1 MRVLTFI
8 CLTVFIVSCNSLV
21 ENDTNTEGT
30 PFVFDIVEPSEMS
43 LLMKHMLEEN
53 DKIKKQIIKGEIPNE
68 FPDEILKIYTAEM
81 TETKYRTEIFEAYS
95 KVYVDNEKTLFDMDN
110 ELPLIEKYNNAIN
123 TCIACHKTECVGPIP
138 RIRKLLIN

>member
-8 CLTVFIVSCNSLV
+8 CFAVFIVSCNSLV

-110 ELPLIEKYNNAIN
+110 ELPLIEK
-123 TCIACHKTECVGPIP
+123 
-138 RIRKLLIN
+138 